1 MHIAD
6 LAYSESGS
14 PRRGSI
20 VAFHGV
26 TDSAASLHDL
36 ARHYNDYWRVYLV
49 DTLGHGLSPR
59 FTPDELIDPFRRSF
73 CGEEAR
79 YQTCATIP
87 YRLSGPN
94 GHSWVSTCSPYGR
107 DMPHLVDGV
116 ILEDPALL
124 TEEQVELYLAD
135 AQQLVVKQE
144 QVTAFVG
151 EAVNALQSTYPNW
164 PPSRPP
170 VGAGQDGS

>member
-1 MHIAD
+1 M
-6 LAYSESGS
+6 
-14 PRRGSI
+14 
-20 VAFHGV
+20 V
-26 TDSAASLHDL
+26 
-36 ARHYNDYWRVYLV
+36 
-49 DTLGHGLSPR
+49 
-59 FTPDELIDPFRRSF
+59 LI
-73 CGEEAR
+73 
-79 YQTCATIP
+79 
-87 YRLSGPN
+87 
-94 GHSWVSTCSPYGR
+94 GHSLGGALAAHTAA

-164 PPSRPP
+164 PPSEPP
-170 VGAGQDGS
+170 VGRKDGS